1 MYGDI
6 SHTGDEFWRKMMRN
20 SIYEWM
26 KNLTLFYVL
35 FQASMQLVPDKTYE
49 KYIRFYMGLLMILLM
64 LSPVFLLLGR
74 NEEIWQDF
82 GAFYEKE
89 ELKRMEKEAENLKE
103 YYLLT
108 EEKWNAM
115 WEEQAE
121 EGGEDFDE

>member
-1 MYGDI
+1 
-6 SHTGDEFWRKMMRN
+6 MRN

-49 KYIRFYMGLLMILLM
+49 KYVRFYVGLLMILLM
-64 LSPVFLLLGR
+64 ISPVFLLFGK

-82 GAFYEKE
+82 SAFYEME
-89 ELKRMEKEAENLKE
+89 ELKRMEKETENLKE

-115 WEEQAE
+115 WTEQAE
-121 EGGEDFDE
+121 EEDKTFDE

>member
-49 KYIRFYMGLLMILLM
+49 KYVRFYMGLLMILLM
-64 LSPVFLLLGR
+64 LSPVFLLFGKMKKSGR
-74 NEEIWQDF
+74 ILVLF
-82 GAFYEKE
+82 
-89 ELKRMEKEAENLKE
+89 M
-103 YYLLT
+103 
-108 EEKWNAM
+108 KWRN
-115 WEEQAE
+115 
-121 EGGEDFDE
+121 

>member
-1 MYGDI
+1 
-6 SHTGDEFWRKMMRN
+6 MRN

-35 FQASMQLVPDKTYE
+35 FQASMQLVQDKTYE
-49 KYIRFYMGLLMILLM
+49 KYVRFYMGLLMILLM

-82 GAFYEKE
+82 GAFYEME

-121 EGGEDFDE
+121 EGGKDFDE